1 MASTEREHGARS
13 RKVSGEVACETSGRR
28 GWSILLALAAL
39 ALWGAACGD
48 GNDGQT
54 ATASPTTVATA
65 TASPAKTPS
74 GPTATPSVTEA
85 PMTVEEFVIKPGVV
99 RVPYGT
105 VIFKV
110 KNAGTVTHQ
119 FLVIKSDLPIAELPR
134 LPNNAGADEKQ
145 LDVVGRIEAIEPGAE
160 GELSLS
166 LDPGNYVLIC
176 NLRSDGRSHYLTGMY
191 NQFTVQAGE

>member
-1 MASTEREHGARS
+1 MERERRGSRS
-13 RKVSGEVACETSGRR
+13 QKVSGVLAWATSGRR
-28 GWSILLALAAL
+28 GWWILLALAAL
-39 ALWGAACGD
+39 SLPAAACGG

-54 ATASPTTVATA
+54 ATASPTTAASAPPSPTA
-65 TASPAKTPS
+65 TPS

-85 PMTVEEFVIKPGVV
+85 PMTVEEFVIKPSVV
-99 RVPYGT
+99 RAPYGT

-119 FLVIKSDLPIAELPR
+119 FLVIKSDLPIAQLPR

-160 GELSLS
+160 AELSIP
-166 LDPGNYVLIC
+166 LDPGTYVLIC

-191 NQFTVQAGE
+191 NQFTVRTGE